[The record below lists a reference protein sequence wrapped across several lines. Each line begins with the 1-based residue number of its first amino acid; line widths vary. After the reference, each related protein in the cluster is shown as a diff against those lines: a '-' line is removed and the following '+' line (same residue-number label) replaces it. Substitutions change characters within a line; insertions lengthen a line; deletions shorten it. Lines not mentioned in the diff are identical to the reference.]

1 MMHLGLW
8 LGQAED
14 ARLFRTLLEP
24 RDIAIIDRPELRPG
38 EQRTALDLA
47 VMDLRSHIDLADQIH
62 ACRTAE
68 APRFLPVL
76 LLVHPSDLYPA
87 SRHLGCTADEVV
99 LTPIRRIE
107 LRTRVHSLLQGRRM
121 SLELE
126 SLHRSRADQA
136 LEELRSLRRLESLRD
151 QFIGSVSHELRTPLT
166 TIMGFA
172 ELLADGLAGPLGTE
186 ARDFVLEI
194 KRAGQ
199 RITNLVDELLDDARL
214 QAGTFQVHP
223 EPVDPLAHMR
233 AVACSLG
240 PQLKAR
246 NLRLDLDLPGS
257 CQSVMADPRRLD
269 QVLLNL
275 LSNAIRHSPPRGVID
290 VGLAN
295 RDDGIRIEVR
305 DHGPGISLEDRK
317 LLFQRYRQIGPA
329 ASGGTGLGLAIA
341 RAIVEA
347 HGGRIG
353 VDSNPGRGATF
364 WFWLPTRA
372 QAKEAA

>member
-1 MMHLGLW
+1 MRLGLW
-8 LGQAED
+8 LGQSED

-24 RDIAIIDRPELRPG
+24 TEIQIVDHPDLHPGNGACAI
-38 EQRTALDLA
+38 DLA
-47 VMDLRSHIDLADQIH
+47 VMDLHAHDALSNEIH
-62 ACRTAE
+62 ACRSAE

-76 LLVHPSDLYPA
+76 LLVHPGELYPA
-87 SRHLGCTADEVV
+87 SRHLGCTADELV

-107 LRTRVHSLLQGRRM
+107 LRTRVHALLRGRQM

-126 SLHRSRADQA
+126 RLHRSRAEQAMEEIQA
-136 LEELRSLRRLESLRD
+136 LRHLEAMRD
-151 QFIGSVSHELRTPLT
+151 QFISSVSHELRTPLT

-172 ELLADGLAGPLGTE
+172 ELLADGLAGPMSDE
-186 ARDFVLEI
+186 AREFVLEI
-194 KRAGQ
+194 KRAGH

-223 EPVDPLAHMR
+223 EPVEPISRLR

-240 PQLKAR
+240 PQLKTKD
-246 NLRLDLDLPGS
+246 LRLELDLPPT
-257 CQSVMADPRRLD
+257 CQELQADPRRLD

-275 LSNAIRHSPPRGVID
+275 LSNAIRHSPAHGVIELRL
-290 VGLAN
+290 VS
-295 RDDGIRIEVR
+295 RESGIRIEVR
-305 DHGPGISLEDRK
+305 DHGPGIRPEDHT
-317 LLFQRYRQIGPA
+317 LLFQRYRQIGPT

-353 VDSNPGRGATF
+353 VESRPGCGATF
-364 WFWLPTRA
+364 WFWLPGRA
-372 QAKEAA
+372 AEMHAA

>member
-1 MMHLGLW
+1 
-8 LGQAED
+8 
-14 ARLFRTLLEP
+14 
-24 RDIAIIDRPELRPG
+24 
-38 EQRTALDLA
+38 
-47 VMDLRSHIDLADQIH
+47 MDLRSHLDPADQIH

-76 LLVHPSDLYPA
+76 LLVHPCDLYPA

-121 SLELE
+121 PLELE
-126 SLHRSRADQA
+126 SLHRTRADQA

-172 ELLADGLAGPLGTE
+172 ELLADGLAGPLGPE

-199 RITNLVDELLDDARL
+199 RITHLVDELLDDARL
-214 QAGTFQVHP
+214 QAGTLQVNP

-240 PQLKAR
+240 PQLKAG
-246 NLRLDLDLPGS
+246 NLGLELDLPGS
-257 CQSVMADPRRLD
+257 CPPVMPDPRRLD

-275 LSNAIRHSPPRGVID
+275 LSNAIRHSPPRGIID

-295 RDDGIRIEVR
+295 RDGGIRIEVR
-305 DHGPGISLEDRK
+305 DHGPDISMDDRK
-317 LLFQRYRQIGPA
+317 LLFQR
-329 ASGGTGLGLAIA
+329 
-341 RAIVEA
+341 
-347 HGGRIG
+347 
-353 VDSNPGRGATF
+353 
-364 WFWLPTRA
+364 
-372 QAKEAA
+372 